1 MSADASLPNHPP
13 RARSVPLAA
22 RTVSPRAQTE
32 AKPELFRFDLFAESR
47 RFAVATMASAMVHCV
62 LIIVLAMIAAGRQPE
77 RGPTQ
82 LIASFTTPA
91 PAKIE
96 HLQVKPAIKPLE
108 ERDVTENENVPA
120 LAARHV
126 DQPVTG
132 QARTGSEASTKI
144 RDDLRPH
151 PADADTLLTTVGGSP
166 YGMLDGRDSKLKAFL
181 LRDGGT
187 KESED
192 AVMRGL
198 RWLAAHQR
206 DDGSWHFDHAAGGG
220 CQYCSHP
227 GTHGSS
233 IAATGLALLP
243 FLGAGQTH
251 VRGEFTETVRKGLEY
266 IKKRMIVTPLGGD
279 LQDGITLYAQG
290 IATLALCEAYAL
302 TGDRGLD
309 GACREAV
316 TFIVN
321 AQDKNGGG
329 WRYHPGQVGDTTVT
343 GWMLMALKSGQL
355 SYMPIPP
362 EVQKKAWKY
371 LDSVQD
377 DSGAAYGYQGPSRE
391 EPTMTAIGLLCR
403 MYGGWPRRHPSLMRG
418 IRTLSKKGPS
428 PHDLYFN
435 YYAAMVLRHY
445 GGEEWIAWNEV
456 LREQLIRTQ
465 AKEGHESGSWYF
477 KDKHG
482 DQGGRLYNTAMAVL
496 TLEVY
501 YRYLPIY
508 GAAVLG
514 DDFGR

>member
-1 MSADASLPNHPP
+1 MSADASLPNRPP
-13 RARSVPLAA
+13 HARSVPLPA
-22 RTVSPRAQTE
+22 RSVPARARRDGKSSP
-32 AKPELFRFDLFAESR
+32 FYVDLLDESR
-47 RFAVATMASAMVHCV
+47 RFAVATMASAMIHCL
-62 LIIVLAMIAAGRQPE
+62 LIIVLAMIAVGRATNRAAP
-77 RGPTQ
+77 RLT
-82 LIASFTTPA
+82 ASFTPNA
-91 PAKIE
+91 PATIE
-96 HLQVKPAIKPLE
+96 RLQIKPAVKPQE
-108 ERDVTENENVPA
+108 ERDTTDNENVPA
-120 LAARHV
+120 LAAKHV
-126 DQPVTG
+126 EKPVTG
-132 QARTGSEASTKI
+132 QARTGSETSLKVQS
-144 RDDLRPH
+144 DKRPH
-151 PADADTLLTTVGGSP
+151 PAETDTWLKTVGGSP
-166 YGMLDGRDSKLKAFL
+166 YGMLDGRDSKLKAYL

-187 KESED
+187 KQSED

-206 DDGSWHFDHAAGGG
+206 DDGSWHFDHAMGGG

-227 GTHGSS
+227 GNHGSS

-251 VRGEFTETVRKGLEY
+251 TRGEFTETVRKGLDY
-266 IKKRMIVTPLGGD
+266 ITKRMVVTPLGGD

-302 TGDRGLD
+302 TGDRSLHRP
-309 GACREAV
+309 CVEAV

-329 WRYHPGQVGDTTVT
+329 WRYVPGQPGDTTVT

-355 SYMPIPP
+355 SYLPIPA
-362 EVQKKAWKY
+362 EVQKRAWKY

-418 IRTLSKKGPS
+418 VRTLSRKGPS
-428 PHDLYFN
+428 SNDMYYN
-435 YYAAMVLRHY
+435 YYAAQVLRHY

-456 LREQLIRTQ
+456 LRERLIRTQ
-465 AKEGHESGSWYF
+465 ATEGHESGSWYF
-477 KDKHG
+477 KDKNG
-482 DQGGRLYNTAMAVL
+482 DQGGRIYNTAMAVL

-508 GAAVLG
+508 GAAVLN

>member
-1 MSADASLPNHPP
+1 MRPV
-13 RARSVPLAA
+13 RCRLAQA
-22 RTVSPRAQTE
+22 E
-32 AKPELFRFDLFAESR
+32 AKPSRFRIPLLDESQQFAI
-47 RFAVATMASAMVHCV
+47 ATLVSAFVHCV
-62 LIIVLAMIAAGRQPE
+62 LIVVLATIAAGRRPD
-77 RGPTQ
+77 RGAPRLT
-82 LIASFTTPA
+82 ASFTTET

-96 HLQVKPAIKPLE
+96 RLQVKPMVKPQE
-108 ERDVTENENVPA
+108 DRDATENENVPA
-120 LAARHV
+120 LAAKHV
-126 DQPVTG
+126 EQPVTG
-132 QARTGSEASTKI
+132 MNRSGTQASHKI
-144 RDDLRPH
+144 QNELRPH
-151 PADADTLLTTVGGSP
+151 PAETEAWLTTVGGSP
-166 YGMLDGRDSKLKAFL
+166 FGMLDGRDSRLKAHL
-181 LRDGGT
+181 LGDGGT
-187 KESED
+187 KESEE

-206 DDGSWHFDHAAGGG
+206 DDGSWHFNHTTGGG

-227 GTHGSS
+227 GNHGSAV
-233 IAATGLALLP
+233 AATGLALLP
-243 FLGAGQTH
+243 FLGAGHTH
-251 VRGEFTETVRKGLEY
+251 ARGEFTETVRKGLDFL
-266 IKKRMIVTPLGGD
+266 KKRMILTPLGGD

-302 TGDRGLD
+302 TGDRELD
-309 GACREAV
+309 KPCREAI

-329 WRYHPGQVGDTTVT
+329 WRYFPGQVGDTTVT

-362 EVQKKAWKY
+362 DVQKKAWKF

-377 DSGAAYGYQGPSRE
+377 DSGAAYGYQGPDRDH
-391 EPTMTAIGLLCR
+391 PTMTAIGLLCR

-435 YYAAMVLRHY
+435 YYAAQVLRHY

-465 AKEGHESGSWYF
+465 SKEGHESGSWYF

-508 GAAVLG
+508 GANVLG

>member
-1 MSADASLPNHPP
+1 MSADASLPNRPP

-22 RTVSPRAQTE
+22 LAVPPRARTDE
-32 AKPELFRFDLFAESR
+32 KAGRFHIDLPDETK
-47 RFAVATMASAMVHCV
+47 RFALATATSALVHFV
-62 LIIVLAMIAAGRQPE
+62 LVIVLATIAASARPNRGVPQLTATFKAEPPVKVE
-77 RGPTQ
+77 RLPVK
-82 LIASFTTPA
+82 SP
-91 PAKIE
+91 
-96 HLQVKPAIKPLE
+96 VKPRE
-108 ERDVTENENVPA
+108 ERERTDDENVPA

-126 DQPVTG
+126 EQPVTG
-132 QARTGSEASTKI
+132 MARAGTASSLPVKT
-144 RDDLRPH
+144 DLRPH
-151 PADADTLLTTVGGSP
+151 PAETEAWLTTVGGSP
-166 YGMLDGRDSKLKAFL
+166 YGMLDGRDSKLKAYL
-181 LRDGGT
+181 LRDGAT
-187 KESED
+187 QESED
-192 AVMRGL
+192 AVLRGL

-206 DDGSWHFDHAAGGG
+206 DDGSWHFNHTAGGG

-227 GTHGSS
+227 GNHGSA

-251 VRGEFTETVRKGLEY
+251 VRGEFTETVRKGLDF
-266 IKKRMIVTPLGGD
+266 IKRRMILTPLGGD

-302 TGDRGLD
+302 TGDRELD
-309 GACREAV
+309 RPCREAI

-329 WRYHPGQVGDTTVT
+329 WRYYPGQVGDTTVT

-362 EVQKKAWKY
+362 DVQKKAWKY

-403 MYGGWPRRHPSLMRG
+403 MYGGWPRRHPSLIRG
-418 IRTLSKKGPS
+418 VRTLSRKGPS

-435 YYAAMVLRHY
+435 YYAAQVLRHY
-445 GGEEWIAWNEV
+445 GGEEWIAWNEA

-465 AKEGHESGSWYF
+465 AKDGHENGSWYF

-482 DQGGRLYNTAMAVL
+482 DQGGRLYNTAMAIL

-508 GAAVLG
+508 GTAVLG